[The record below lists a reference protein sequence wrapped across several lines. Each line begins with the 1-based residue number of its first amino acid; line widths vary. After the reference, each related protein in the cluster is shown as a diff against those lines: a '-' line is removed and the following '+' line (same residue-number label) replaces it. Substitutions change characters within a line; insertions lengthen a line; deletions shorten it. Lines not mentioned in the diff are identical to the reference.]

1 MKSVFQQITS
11 DMLSYVNKTIE
22 DVKNDREFYFKYK
35 LTEEQYNEW
44 YYNSLNLLYETYP
57 NDNKGS
63 IKRRLDLFDVKYGI
77 LYIYQR
83 APEKLSPEIEEMI
96 TNIKQKK
103 LGKDT
108 TLKDLTK

>member
-1 MKSVFQQITS
+1 MISIYEQILNK
-11 DMLSYVNKTIE
+11 MLSYVNKTKDDI
-22 DVKNDREFYFKYK
+22 KSDREFYFNNR
-35 LTEEQYNEW
+35 LTKSQYDEW
-44 YYNSLNLLYETYP
+44 YEYSLNLLCQNFP
-57 NDNKGS
+57 NENQLVL
-63 IKRRLDLFDVKYGI
+63 KRRLDLFDVKYGI